1 MRGVF
6 DDEEPEPYQ
15 PRRDTE
21 LTLGSTTLLVI
32 FFGLVLLCGLCFG
45 LGYAVGHHGSQQPTE
60 AMQPATGA
68 QTTLQADGSR
78 PKPSAIASSG
88 AAPQRQSVVVEQVG
102 DQAVSATSSA
112 NPNANSRTGENVAQ
126 GGSSLGQSQI
136 RAALPAAANPTQPAA
151 ASRVQPALTPAVPLL
166 VQIAAVSHQEDAD
179 VLVSALRKRGYA
191 VVARRE
197 AADGLI
203 HVHIGP
209 FNSRDIVNRWR
220 QKLLGD
226 GYNAV
231 VQP

>member
-6 DDEEPEPYQ
+6 DDEELEPYQ

-21 LTLGSTTLLVI
+21 LTLGSTALLVI

-45 LGYAVGHHGSQQPTE
+45 LGYAVGHHGSQQPTA

-68 QTTLQADGSR
+68 QTALQADGTR
-78 PKPSAIASSG
+78 LKPSAIASSG

-102 DQAVSATSSA
+102 DQAASSS
-112 NPNANSRTGENVAQ
+112 NPDSNSRTEENVTQ

-136 RAALPAAANPTQPAA
+136 RAALPTAANPTQPAA
-151 ASRVQPALTPAVPLL
+151 ASRVQPALAPAVPLL

-191 VVARRE
+191 VSARRE

-203 HVHIGP
+203 HVSIGP
-209 FNSRDIVNRWR
+209 FNSRDIANRWR

>member
-1 MRGVF
+1 
-6 DDEEPEPYQ
+6 
-15 PRRDTE
+15 
-21 LTLGSTTLLVI
+21 
-32 FFGLVLLCGLCFG
+32 
-45 LGYAVGHHGSQQPTE
+45 
-60 AMQPATGA
+60 MQPATGA
-68 QTTLQADGSR
+68 QTALQADGSR

-102 DQAVSATSSA
+102 DQAASSS
-112 NPNANSRTGENVAQ
+112 NPDANSRTGQNVEV
-126 GGSSLGQSQI
+126 GSSPAQSQI
-136 RAALPAAANPTQPAA
+136 RPALPAAANPTQPAA
-151 ASRVQPALTPAVPLL
+151 ASRVQPALAPAVPLL

-209 FNSRDIVNRWR
+209 FNSRDIANRWR